1 MRRIGRRQVT
11 YLSLRAVALLAFV
24 LSAFVMPSGAAAAA
38 VCVAAGLVAVL
49 SGIGVNAGGP
59 GEQAGAR
66 RQTDVYERVRPPQG
80 DWPPFDPD
88 RIVDGEVLGRRD
100 RLTPP

>member
-1 MRRIGRRQVT
+1 MAASRRQVT
-11 YLSLRAVALLAFV
+11 YFSLRAVATGAF
-24 LSAFVMPSGAAAAA
+24 LIGAFVMPRGGAAGA
-38 VCVAAGLVAVL
+38 VCLGAGLVAVL

-66 RQTDVYERVRPPQG
+66 LQMDYYERIRAPQG

-88 RIVDGEVLGRRD
+88 RDIDGEIVS
-100 RLTPP
+100 PP